1 MLKIESHIF
10 DCVSGFLTSMRES
23 NLLDDT
29 IVLMMGTFCNPGRHN
44 REFIPTLVA
53 GGGFK
58 HQGVV
63 ECKGEYRLSHLYVS
77 ILHQLGIDIDE
88 FATFKGNLDKVLS

>member
-1 MLKIESHIF
+1 M
-10 DCVSGFLTSMRES
+10 
-23 NLLDDT
+23 
-29 IVLMMGTFCNPGRHN
+29 LMMGTFCNPGRHN

-77 ILHQLGIDIDE
+77 ILHQLGLKP
-88 FATFKGNLDKVLS
+88 A